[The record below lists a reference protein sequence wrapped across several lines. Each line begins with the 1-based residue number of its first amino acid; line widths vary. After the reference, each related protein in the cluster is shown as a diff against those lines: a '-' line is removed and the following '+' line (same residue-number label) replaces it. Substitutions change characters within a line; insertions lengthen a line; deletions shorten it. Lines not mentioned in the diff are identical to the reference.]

1 MEVTIYSNW
10 PDHCDYEIG
19 NHEKP
24 RAKQVEVVD
33 WNEQDLETI
42 KVVQSNKEKVKAL
55 LFSFLR

>member
-10 PDHCDYEIG
+10 PDHVSYEIWAVD
-19 NHEKP
+19 KP
-24 RAKQVEVVD
+24 RAKLLEVVEWED
-33 WNEQDLETI
+33 SDLEAI